1 MDPDRVTSV
10 VIPDFPIA
18 AMMTPT
24 SPPPME
30 GDTSELIAASDA
42 GPASGRNES
51 LAKIE
56 ITVLSVILVIA
67 IVGNSLMLIAL
78 RRQLNFRPM
87 SRMYFFMLNLSIA
100 DLFVAFGN
108 ILPQLA
114 WDITFRF
121 QGNDL
126 LCRIVKFLQVFV
138 LYVST
143 YILTSMAIDRYLVV
157 CHHSFSRNYYSGLKG
172 PRILVAASYIFSFL
186 LATPQVFIFSYM
198 EVPVRKFFISLHS
211 LNLTSPAMKCWSYQV
226 FLSLMQKSPC
236 VLSILLA
243 ELTPRCFALS
253 KRSIFIQS
261 NGSWI
266 HSTSLFHS
274 L

>member
-1 MDPDRVTSV
+1 MD
-10 VIPDFPIA
+10 
-18 AMMTPT
+18 
-24 SPPPME
+24 
-30 GDTSELIAASDA
+30 GNTSEVIGGGQEVTTIDGSPDA
-42 GPASGRNES
+42 PSEDLNSGRNES

-67 IVGNSLMLIAL
+67 IAGNSLMLVAL
-78 RRQLNFRPM
+78 RRQLQFRPM
-87 SRMYFFMLNLSIA
+87 SRMYFFMMNLSIA

-138 LYVST
+138 LYLST

-186 LATPQVFIFSYM
+186 LATPQAFIFSYM
-198 EVPVRKFFISLHS
+198 EVPVCLLLLHIH
-211 LNLTSPAMKCWSYQV
+211 A
-226 FLSLMQKSPC
+226 
-236 VLSILLA
+236 IL
-243 ELTPRCFALS
+243 F
-253 KRSIFIQS
+253 
-261 NGSWI
+261 
-266 HSTSLFHS
+266 
-274 L
+274 